1 MTTKNFHI
9 KNNYDFLMHR
19 CTGILRCRKKSI
31 MADQTKLK
39 KRIDALLKL
48 PDNQVCAD
56 CRKRGCDKT
65 FFLKNGL
72 IVVDYE

>member
-1 MTTKNFHI
+1 
-9 KNNYDFLMHR
+9 
-19 CTGILRCRKKSI
+19 

-56 CRKRGCDKT
+56 CRKRGSVIILLM
-65 FFLKNGL
+65 F
-72 IVVDYE
+72 